1 MDRESE
7 GMTDLDFP
15 ELAPVFPLPNC
26 VLFPKVLLPLR
37 VFEPRYKTMLRDV
50 IDSKGWLAVGLWQSR
65 EEVDEDGNPD
75 IFPIVGLGRVVD
87 YHKAPDDTYKIVI
100 LGEYRARLKEWI
112 QVVPYPTGSL
122 EEFHELEPGEDVR
135 DSIRVRLRSRIKEL
149 VRKSVDSQVLMLLD
163 QTIKECEEIG
173 PLVDSIAYH
182 FLSSPVEKQRLLEV
196 PDAES
201 RERLLIE
208 TLRRQRYGLDPMTE
222 FDLPTESDQP

>member
-1 MDRESE
+1 MKLMRC
-7 GMTDLDFP
+7 
-15 ELAPVFPLPNC
+15 PN
-26 VLFPKVLLPLR
+26 F
-37 VFEPRYKTMLRDV
+37 FT
-50 IDSKGWLAVGLWQSR
+50 I
-65 EEVDEDGNPD
+65 
-75 IFPIVGLGRVVD
+75 LGRSLSGRAPKEPVQK
-87 YHKAPDDTYKIVI
+87 HKPLFGESTASKI
-100 LGEYRARLKEWI
+100 YCASA
-112 QVVPYPTGSL
+112 Y
-122 EEFHELEPGEDVR
+122 ELEPGEDVR

-149 VRKSVDSQVLMLLD
+149 VRKSVDSQVLTLLD

-222 FDLPTESDQP
+222 FDLPRESDQP